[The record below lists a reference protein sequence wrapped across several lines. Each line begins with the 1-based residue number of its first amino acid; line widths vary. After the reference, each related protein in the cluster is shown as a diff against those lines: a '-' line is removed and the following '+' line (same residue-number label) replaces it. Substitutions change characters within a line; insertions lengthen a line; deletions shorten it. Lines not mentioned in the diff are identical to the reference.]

1 MVKFKSNQNP
11 KSQHSSLIGNIQIC
25 KSKTLTMCF
34 VKHVKYY
41 LALNADLSF
50 KVNLE
55 LFPDTL
61 KLFVLSFGIHVS
73 ES

>member
-1 MVKFKSNQNP
+1 MELKSNQNP
-11 KSQHSSLIGNIQIC
+11 KSQHSSLIGTTQNY

-41 LALNADLSF
+41 LALNADFSF

-55 LFPDTL
+55 LFPDNI